1 VVVGDG
7 DEGLA
12 AALPPTVCL
21 EETGVGEGRR
31 ARARSSWVPSR
42 FSWSGPESWSRRGSL
57 LLGGDGNGDGD
68 GGGREWEA
76 GPGWYKRGSAVI
88 MGRRRGYTVIA
99 GEEDGEGSNEER
111 EKTEWWDIFLAG
123 VGGISNLYV
132 PVGDFCLLDLRV
144 SSEARKRMG
153 VILEDGIELVEI

>member
-1 VVVGDG
+1 
-7 DEGLA
+7 
-12 AALPPTVCL
+12 
-21 EETGVGEGRR
+21 
-31 ARARSSWVPSR
+31 
-42 FSWSGPESWSRRGSL
+42 
-57 LLGGDGNGDGD
+57 
-68 GGGREWEA
+68 
-76 GPGWYKRGSAVI
+76 